1 MKTCASILLSVLL
14 SGCAADRILIP
25 GPPSTTISFA
35 RGSVSAE
42 LAATRAARETGLMN
56 RASLGPDGAM
66 LFVFDADQNPA
77 FSGFYMKGTSI
88 PLSIAFIDASQ
99 RVVGIQDMTPF
110 DTVNIHRSVVPYR
123 YALEVNQGWFA
134 ANAVTAGAAA
144 TFVIPPGT
152 VIDP

>member
-1 MKTCASILLSVLL
+1 MKTSASVLLSVLL
-14 SGCAADRILIP
+14 SGCAADRLIP
-25 GPPSTTISFA
+25 PNPPSTAVSFA
-35 RGSVSAE
+35 SGSVSAE
-42 LAATRAARETGLMN
+42 LAATRAARATGLMN
-56 RASLGPDGAM
+56 RASLPPGRGM
-66 LFVFDADQNPA
+66 LFVFGADQNPA
-77 FSGFYMKGTSI
+77 LSGFYMKDTSI

-110 DTVNIHRSVVPYR
+110 DTVSIHRSGVPYR

-134 ANAVTAGAAA
+134 SNAVTAGASA

>member
-1 MKTCASILLSVLL
+1 MKTCAIALLSALL
-14 SGCAADRILIP
+14 SGCAADGLLP
-25 GPPSTTISFA
+25 PNPPSTTVSFA
-35 RGSVSAE
+35 SGSVSAE
-42 LAATRAARETGLMN
+42 LAATGAARATGLMN
-56 RASLGPDGAM
+56 RASLGQGRAM

-88 PLSIAFIDASQ
+88 PLSIAFIDASR

-110 DTVNIHRSVVPYR
+110 DTITIHRSELPYR

-144 TFVIPPGT
+144 AFVIPPGT